1 MDIVSST
8 VRSRMMSGIRGK
20 NTRPE
25 LLIRRILFAA
35 GYRFRLHRKDLPGTP
50 DIVLSKYRAVIFIHG
65 CFWHMHDGCRFA
77 KIPSSRKQFWRKKLA
92 GNRERDRRSIDEL
105 MAAGWRVLVVWECMT
120 RSETSCNALPR
131 RLDSWLQGRR
141 RFAELPAHIRKSI
154 G

>member
-1 MDIVSST
+1 MDIVSPT

-77 KIPSSRKQFWRKKLA
+77 KIPSSRKQFWRRKLA

-120 RSETSCNALPR
+120 RSETSCNALSQ

-141 RFAELPAHIRKSI
+141 QFAELPAPIRKSR